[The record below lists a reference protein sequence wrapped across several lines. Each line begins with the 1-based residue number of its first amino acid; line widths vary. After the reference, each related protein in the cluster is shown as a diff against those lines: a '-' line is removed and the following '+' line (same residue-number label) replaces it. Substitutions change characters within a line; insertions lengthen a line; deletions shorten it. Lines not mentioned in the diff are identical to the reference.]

1 MTDNKT
7 SLSDLF
13 GFDMNELSDILVEV
27 NEKSRKLVQTFV
39 EQQGQPGRIDQVEAA
54 SVGKSFQELASKLMA
69 DPNKLFDSQMS
80 YWTDY
85 WGLVQ
90 KSSLQLFG
98 GMPAENPEEKPEE
111 KPDKRFRHEAWRAN
125 PMFNFIKESYLL
137 TSKAIRTAV
146 QDIQGLDDKT
156 RQKIEFYTGQY
167 LDAIAPS
174 NFLGTNPELLQLTVE
189 SRGENLLNGLK
200 NLLEDLDRGPCQL
213 QIQMTDMDAFEV
225 GKDLAVTPGKVVYQN
240 DLIELIQYAPATA
253 EVHKRSLMIIPPWIN
268 KYYILDLREQ
278 NSMVRWMVEQGYT
291 VFMIS
296 WANPDAALKDIG
308 FEDYML
314 EGPVTALKEIE
325 RATGQ
330 REVNVIG
337 YCMGGTLLA
346 SVTAYLTA
354 RGEGDRIHSGTY
366 MASLIDFS
374 DPGDIGVF
382 LDEEQ
387 ITAFEDKMSEQG
399 YLDGCAMSNSFSMLR
414 ANDLVWAYVINN
426 YLKGATPVPFD
437 ILFWNSD
444 ATNMPAKM
452 HSFYLRN
459 MYLHDRLREPGGI
472 TLDNVPIDIGT
483 IKSPAYFIS
492 TREDHIALWQATYK
506 GALLHKGDVRF
517 VLGAAGHVAGIVNPP
532 PRKKYGHWTNDQ
544 LPDTASKWLEDAE
557 FHQSSWWL
565 NWVEWNAPYAGE
577 KVPAR
582 KPGGSAADQLDDAPG
597 CYVTNRLDRPESGV
611 CYMPNALL

>member
-1 MTDNKT
+1 MTDKKLST
-7 SLSDLF
+7 SDLF
-13 GFDMNELSDILVEV
+13 GFDMNELSGILTDV
-27 NEKSRKLVQTFV
+27 NEKSQELVQAFV
-39 EQQGQPGRIDQVEAA
+39 EKQRQSSSIDQAEAA
-54 SVGKSFQELASKLMA
+54 AVGKSFQELTTQLMA
-69 DPNKLFDSQMS
+69 DPNQLFDSQMN
-80 YWTDY
+80 YWKDY
-85 WGLVQ
+85 WGLLQ
-90 KSSLQLFG
+90 KSSVQLLG
-98 GMPAENPEEKPEE
+98 GAPAQEQEER
-111 KPDKRFRHEAWRAN
+111 PDKRFRHESWNAN

-156 RQKIEFYTGQY
+156 RQKVEFYTNQY
-167 LDAIAPS
+167 LDAISPS
-174 NFLGTNPELLQLTVE
+174 NFLGTNPEVLQLTVE

-200 NLLEDLDRGPCQL
+200 NLLDDLDRGPCQL

-225 GKDLAVTPGKVVYQN
+225 GKDLATSPGKVIFQN
-240 DLIELIQYAPATA
+240 DLIELIQYAPTT
-253 EVHKRSLMIIPPWIN
+253 EKVHDRPLMIIPPWIN

-296 WANPDAALKDIG
+296 WANPEEALRDKG

-325 RATGQ
+325 QATGQ

-337 YCMGGTLLA
+337 YCMGGTLLSCA
-346 SVTAYLTA
+346 TAYLTA
-354 RGEGDRIHSGTY
+354 KGEGDRIHSSTY

-382 LDEEQ
+382 LDEAQ
-387 ITAFEDKMSEQG
+387 IAAFEEAMSEQG

-444 ATNMPAKM
+444 STNMPAKM

-459 MYLHDRLREPGGI
+459 MYLHNRLREPGGI
-472 TLDNVPIDIGT
+472 TLDSVPIDIGS
-483 IKSPAYFIS
+483 IQNPAYFIS
-492 TREDHIALWQATYK
+492 TREDHIALWQSTYK
-506 GALLHKGDVRF
+506 GALLHAGEVRF
-517 VLGAAGHVAGIVNPP
+517 VLGASGHVAGIVNPP
-532 PRKKYGHWTNDQ
+532 PRKKYGHWTNAD
-544 LPDTASKWLEDAE
+544 LPGSTSAWLEGAE

-565 NWVEWNAPYAGE
+565 DWVKWNAPYTGD

-582 KPGGSAADQLDDAPG
+582 GPGGAKADQLDDAPG
-597 CYVTNRLDRPESGV
+597 CFVTNRLDRPESGV
-611 CYMPNALL
+611 CYMPNALM

>member
-1 MTDNKT
+1 MTDKKST
-7 SLSDLF
+7 PPDLF
-13 GFDMNELSDILVEV
+13 GFDMTELSGILADV
-27 NEKSRKLVQTFV
+27 NEKSQKLVKTFV
-39 EQQGQPGRIDQVEAA
+39 EKQHQSSGIDQAGAA
-54 SVGKSFQELASKLMA
+54 AVGKSFQELTAKLMA
-69 DPNKLFDSQMS
+69 DPSKLFDSQMN
-80 YWTDY
+80 YWQNY
-85 WGLVQ
+85 WGLLQ
-90 KSSLQLFG
+90 KSSLQLLG
-98 GMPAENPEEKPEE
+98 VVPAEEQEER
-111 KPDKRFRHEAWRAN
+111 PDKRFRHEAWSTN

-137 TSKAIRTAV
+137 TSKAIRQAV
-146 QDIQGLDDKT
+146 EDIQGLDDKT
-156 RQKIEFYTGQY
+156 RQKVEFYTSQY

-174 NFLGTNPELLQLTVE
+174 NFLGTNPELLQLTME

-225 GKDLAVTPGKVVYQN
+225 GKDLAITPGKVIFQN
-240 DLIELIQYAPATA
+240 DLIELIQYAPTT
-253 EVHKRSLMIIPPWIN
+253 EQVHDRPLMIIPPWIN
-268 KYYILDLREQ
+268 KYYILDLRPQ
-278 NSMVRWMVEQGYT
+278 NSMVKWMVEQGYT

-296 WANPDAALKDIG
+296 WANPDEAHKDKG
-308 FEDYML
+308 FEDYLL
-314 EGPVTALKEIE
+314 EGTVAALTEIE

-330 REVNVIG
+330 REVNAIG

-346 SVTAYLTA
+346 CTAAYLTA
-354 RGEGDRIHSGTY
+354 KGEGDRIHSTTY

-382 LDEEQ
+382 LDEDQ
-387 ITAFEDKMSEQG
+387 IAAFEEKMNEQG

-459 MYLHDRLREPGGI
+459 MYLHNRLREPGGI
-472 TLDNVPIDIGT
+472 TLDKVPIDIGK

-492 TREDHIALWQATYK
+492 TREDHIALWQSTYK
-506 GALLHKGDVRF
+506 GARLHKGGVRF
-517 VLGAAGHVAGIVNPP
+517 VLGASGHVAGIVNPP
-532 PRKKYGHWTNDQ
+532 PRKKYGHWTNDD
-544 LPDTASKWLEDAE
+544 LPEKASEWLDNTE
-557 FHQSSWWL
+557 FHQASWWL
-565 NWVEWNAPYAGE
+565 DWIEWNAPYTGD

-582 KPGGSAADQLDDAPG
+582 VPGGEKADQLDDAPG
-597 CYVTNRLDRPESGV
+597 CFVTNRLDRPESGV

>member
-1 MTDNKT
+1 MADKKSST
-7 SLSDLF
+7 SDLF
-13 GFDMNELSDILVEV
+13 GFDMNELSGILKDV
-27 NEKSRKLVQTFV
+27 NEKSQKLVQAFV
-39 EQQGQPGRIDQVEAA
+39 DKQRQSSNIDQAEAVA
-54 SVGKSFQELASKLMA
+54 VGKSFQELTTQLMA
-69 DPNKLFDSQMS
+69 DPNKLFDSQMN
-80 YWTDY
+80 YWKDY
-85 WGLVQ
+85 WGLLQ
-90 KSSLQLFG
+90 KSSLQLLG
-98 GMPAENPEEKPEE
+98 GAPAQEQEER
-111 KPDKRFRHEAWRAN
+111 PDKRFRHESWNAN

-156 RQKIEFYTGQY
+156 RQKVEFYTNQY
-167 LDAIAPS
+167 LDAISPS
-174 NFLGTNPELLQLTVE
+174 NFLGTNPEVLQLTVE

-200 NLLEDLDRGPCQL
+200 NLLDDLDRGPCQL

-225 GKDLAVTPGKVVYQN
+225 GKDLAISPGKVIFQN
-240 DLIELIQYAPATA
+240 DLIELIQYAPTT
-253 EVHKRSLMIIPPWIN
+253 EKVHDRPLMIIPPWIN

-296 WANPDAALKDIG
+296 WANPEEAHRDKG

-314 EGPVTALKEIE
+314 DGPITALKEIE
-325 RATGQ
+325 QATGQ

-337 YCMGGTLLA
+337 YCMGGTLL
-346 SVTAYLTA
+346 SCMTAYLTA
-354 RGEGDRIHSGTY
+354 KGEGDRIYSSTY

-382 LDEEQ
+382 LDEDQ
-387 ITAFEDKMSEQG
+387 ITAFEEAMNEQG

-444 ATNMPAKM
+444 STNMPAKM

-459 MYLHDRLREPGGI
+459 MYLHNRLRDPGGI
-472 TLDNVPIDIGT
+472 TLDSVPIDIGS
-483 IKSPAYFIS
+483 IRNPAYFIS
-492 TREDHIALWQATYK
+492 TREDHIALWQSTYK
-506 GALLHKGDVRF
+506 GALIHAGEVRF
-517 VLGAAGHVAGIVNPP
+517 VLGASGHVAGIVNPP
-532 PRKKYGHWTNDQ
+532 SKKKYGHWTNAD
-544 LPDTASKWLEDAE
+544 LPGSASAWLEGAE

-565 NWVEWNAPYAGE
+565 DWVKWNAPYTGE

-582 KPGGSAADQLDDAPG
+582 EPGGAKADQLDDAPG
-597 CYVTNRLDRPESGV
+597 CFVTNRLDRPESGV
-611 CYMPNALL
+611 CYMPNALM